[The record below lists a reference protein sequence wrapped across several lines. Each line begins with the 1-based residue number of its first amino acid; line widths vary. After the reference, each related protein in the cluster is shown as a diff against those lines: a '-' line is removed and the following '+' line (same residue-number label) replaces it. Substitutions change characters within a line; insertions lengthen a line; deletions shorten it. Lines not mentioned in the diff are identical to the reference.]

1 MNISSET
8 INILKNFSNINAN
21 LVFKPGQSLSTIS
34 EAKTIM
40 AKATVSEDFIQEF
53 GVYDLSEFLSVMNLV
68 DSPVL
73 NFDDKSVL
81 ISDHTGGTK
90 VRYYY
95 SELDILTQPT
105 KDITMPECEVN
116 FNLTAE
122 NLDKIKKAAA
132 VLGHA
137 ELMFSCEGGN
147 ITAKVFDEKD
157 ATANT
162 FDITL
167 DTTSTE
173 IFKYVFSISNLKML
187 HGDYSVSI
195 SSKLISNWKN
205 TNIPVE
211 YFIALEKSSKY
222 GV

>member
-40 AKATVSEDFIQEF
+40 AKATVSEDFVQEF

-116 FNLTAE
+116 FNLSAE

>member
-40 AKATVSEDFIQEF
+40 AKATVSEDFAQEF

-73 NFDDKSVL
+73 NFEDKSVL

-116 FNLTAE
+116 FNLSAE

-162 FDITL
+162 FDIAL

-187 HGDYSVSI
+187 HGDYDVSI

-205 TNIPVE
+205 TNVPVE

>member
-40 AKATVSEDFIQEF
+40 AKATVSEDFVQEF

-116 FNLTAE
+116 FNLSAE

-187 HGDYSVSI
+187 HGDYDVSI

-205 TNIPVE
+205 TNVPVE

>member
-40 AKATVSEDFIQEF
+40 AKATISEDFVQEF

-116 FNLTAE
+116 FNLSAE

>member
-40 AKATVSEDFIQEF
+40 AKATVSEDFVQEF

-116 FNLTAE
+116 FNLSAE

-187 HGDYSVSI
+187 HGDYNVSI

>member
-116 FNLTAE
+116 FNLSAE

-187 HGDYSVSI
+187 HGDYDVSI

-205 TNIPVE
+205 TNVPVE

>member
-8 INILKNFSNINAN
+8 INILKNFSSINAN

-40 AKATVSEDFIQEF
+40 AKATVSEDFAQEF

-73 NFDDKSVL
+73 NFEDKSVL

-116 FNLTAE
+116 FNLSAE

-187 HGDYSVSI
+187 HGDYNVSI

>member
-40 AKATVSEDFIQEF
+40 AKATISEDFVQEF

-187 HGDYSVSI
+187 HGDYNVSI

>member
-116 FNLTAE
+116 FNLSAE

>member
-40 AKATVSEDFIQEF
+40 AKATVSEDFVQEF

-187 HGDYSVSI
+187 HGDYNVSI

>member
-8 INILKNFSNINAN
+8 INILKNFSSINAN
-21 LVFKPGQSLSTIS
+21 LVFKPGQNLSTIS

-40 AKATVSEDFIQEF
+40 AKATVSENFAQEF

-68 DSPVL
+68 DSPTLV
-73 NFDDKSVL
+73 FEDKSVF
-81 ISDHTGGTK
+81 IHGSGGQK

-95 SELDILTQPT
+95 SELEILTQPT

-116 FNLTAE
+116 FNLSAD

-137 ELMFSCEGGN
+137 ELMFSCEGGD

-157 ATANT
+157 VTANT
-162 FDITL
+162 FDIDL
-167 DTTSTE
+167 GIASTE

-187 HGDYSVSI
+187 HGDYDVSI

-205 TNIPVE
+205 VNTPVE

>member
-40 AKATVSEDFIQEF
+40 AKATVSEDFVQEF

-73 NFDDKSVL
+73 NFEDKSVL

-116 FNLTAE
+116 FNLSAE

>member
-8 INILKNFSNINAN
+8 INILKNFSSINAN
-21 LVFKPGQSLSTIS
+21 LVFKPGQNLSTIS

-40 AKATVSEDFIQEF
+40 AKATVSEDFAQEF

-73 NFDDKSVL
+73 NFEDKSVL

-116 FNLTAE
+116 FNLSAE

-187 HGDYSVSI
+187 HGDYDVSI

-205 TNIPVE
+205 TNVPVE

>member
-40 AKATVSEDFIQEF
+40 AKATISEDFVQEF

>member
-8 INILKNFSNINAN
+8 INILKNFSGINAN
-21 LVFKPGQSLSTIS
+21 LVFKPGQGLSTIS

-40 AKATVSEDFIQEF
+40 AKATVTEDFPVEF

-68 DSPVL
+68 DSPTLV
-73 NFDDKSVL
+73 FEDKSVF
-81 ISDHTGGTK
+81 IHGTGGQK

-95 SELDILTQPT
+95 SELEILTQPT

-116 FNLTAE
+116 FNLSAD

-137 ELMFSCEGGN
+137 ELMFSCEGGD

-162 FDITL
+162 FDIDL
-167 DTTSTE
+167 GIASTE

-187 HGDYSVSI
+187 HGDYDVSI

-205 TNIPVE
+205 TNTPVE